1 MNLER
6 TESDGWLSN
15 SYLIDDD
22 QDTGVLIDGNGVAG
36 PLMDTVSERG
46 LTVPAVLLTHHH
58 VDHVALDGYSDLGAQ
73 VYAHELTA
81 GELPGVV
88 DVLLTDGQVVEF
100 GSLSIEC
107 LHTPGHA
114 HGHLAFLVD
123 EADVFTAD
131 VLFRGTV
138 GGTQAPQATGL
149 ADLRASLER
158 LLALPSATRVH
169 PGHREPTTI
178 GEERENNPFVR
189 ALLGDARLEGVP
201 CTVTGRPA
209 RLLFWGPDYDGTNK
223 AWVRF
228 ADGEEAIV
236 GGSQVEREAL
246 GDVSRS

>member
-15 SYLIDDD
+15 SYLIDDGEG
-22 QDTGVLIDGNGVAG
+22 TGILIDGNGVAG
-36 PLMDTVSERG
+36 PLLESISERG
-46 LTVPAVLLTHHH
+46 LAVPALLLTHHH
-58 VDHVALDGYSDLGAQ
+58 VDHVVLDGYGELGAK

-88 DVLLTDGQVVEF
+88 DVLLSDREVVEF
-100 GSLSIEC
+100 GGLSIES

-114 HGHLAFLVD
+114 HGHLAFLVNGT
-123 EADVFTAD
+123 DVVTAD

-138 GGTQAPQATGL
+138 GGTRAPEATGI

-158 LLALPSATRVH
+158 LLALPAETRVH

-178 GEERENNPFVR
+178 GAEAEGNPFVK
-189 ALLGDARLEGVP
+189 ALLGDETPEGVP
-201 CTVTGRPA
+201 CKVGGQPA
-209 RLLFWGPDYDGTNK
+209 ELLLWGPDYDGTNK

-228 ADGEEAIV
+228 AADGEEAIV
-236 GGSQVEREAL
+236 GGSQVERE
-246 GDVSRS
+246 R